1 MKESGFINE
10 ATNRY
15 IQQRMFIYGFISR
28 KIFTFPFKIRKKEE
42 YSSDSNIFKFN
53 LRLLIRFNKTTF
65 LVKSVQVPQISAD
78 QLRYSCQAISDN
90 STNLLVI
97 SYTSN
102 IMMHL
107 IVTSVRKNTKIIWLH
122 WFTMFQ
128 RAMSPRIRYLDK
140 RVNELVAVD
149 GSGANIAFNMI

>member
-15 IQQRMFIYGFISR
+15 IQQRMLIYGFISS

-42 YSSDSNIFKFN
+42 YSSNSNIFKFN

-107 IVTSVRKNTKIIWLH
+107 IVTSVRKKTKIIWL
-122 WFTMFQ
+122 TMFQ
-128 RAMSPRIRYLDK
+128 RATSPRIRYLDK

>member
-1 MKESGFINE
+1 MKLQIGTFSRGCLFMALFLAKFLNFQLKSVKKRSIVV
-10 ATNRY
+10 
-15 IQQRMFIYGFISR
+15 ILIYSNLICVCQ
-28 KIFTFPFKIRKKEE
+28 
-42 YSSDSNIFKFN
+42 SDLTKQP
-53 LRLLIRFNKTTF
+53 
-65 LVKSVQVPQISAD
+65 KSVQVPQISAD
-78 QLRYSCQAISDN
+78 QLCYSCQAISDN

-107 IVTSVRKNTKIIWLH
+107 IVTSARKNTKIIWLH

-128 RAMSPRIRYLDK
+128 RATSPRIRYLDK
-140 RVNELVAVD
+140 LVNELVAVD